1 MTQEVK
7 NPQVMQETQVSSL
20 GQEDPLEKGMATHSS
35 ILAWR
40 IPWIESMVDCSPWGH
55 KESDMTEYTHS
66 EKEGFYK
73 SLETLFYFAL
83 FSAFISLY

>member
-1 MTQEVK
+1 MRVGRRRCWRVTFYDGRMGRCEASK
-7 NPQVMQETQVSSL
+7 PS
-20 GQEDPLEKGMATHSS
+20 HSS

-55 KESDMTEYTHS
+55 KESDMTEYTYS